1 MMIFQKML
9 DLDSDDLNAS
19 IESFMENYT
28 ALDLLNYGLQN
39 QSLMEE
45 FLTQNDIKMISPRL
59 PGIIIQVYL
68 LVAKKFNLNVF
79 GPLIG
84 EVGGTIVDNVS
95 VHQDCNADARENSIQ
110 DVLLEEVPVKT
121 EETGTV
127 SKLSTFFE
135 VGIRLI
141 KFYILNNER

>member
-1 MMIFQKML
+1 ML

-19 IESFMENYT
+19 IETFMNNYT

-45 FLTQNDIKMISPRL
+45 FLTQNDIKMLSPRL

-68 LVAKKFNLNVF
+68 LVAKKFSLNVF

-95 VHQDCNADARENSIQ
+95 VHQDCNADAHENSIQ
-110 DVLLEEVPVKT
+110 DVVLEEVPVKT
-121 EETGTV
+121 EQTGTV
-127 SKLSTFFE
+127 ANLRNYFNR
-135 VGIRLI
+135 IRI
-141 KFYILNNER
+141 SKFYILNNER